1 MWRDTMGW
9 KQSRAL
15 TLPRLTFIIQHL
27 QRKLVIYHW
36 RKVHS
41 GEEVAKKTTDENG
54 SDENAHKSI
63 MKVIKWIWT
72 GIYCLWQAIL
82 VTSDLLKKKKKKK
95 KN

>member
-1 MWRDTMGW
+1 MMWRDTIGW

-41 GEEVAKKTTDENG
+41 GEEVAKKRLTKMEV
-54 SDENAHKSI
+54 
-63 MKVIKWIWT
+63 MKTLTNQLWKWLNEYELAFIVY
-72 GIYCLWQAIL
+72 GKQF
-82 VTSDLLKKKKKKK
+82 S
-95 KN
+95 